1 MICGLSTCRKLLQT
15 MQNSLVLKNLFGGSW
30 TTFFNC
36 ACILLE
42 SCIKMLQSFKP
53 SWTSSHASTYLEY
66 CIKMLGVF
74 WDNLYLFSYLF
85 QFLGILFVSSN
96 SCPAFVSKICLM
108 KIFVDNL
115 LVVDIKWILLI
126 SCIETKISIA
136 FVIYPKSYCELL
148 MTLPKVGYAFSW
160 NLTIPQDCNWHVMC

>member
-1 MICGLSTCRKLLQT
+1 MICGLSSCRKLLQT

-53 SWTSSHASTYLEY
+53 IWTSSHASTYLEY

-74 WDNLYLFSYLF
+74 WDNFYLFSYLF

-108 KIFVDNL
+108 KIFVDDL

-126 SCIETKISIA
+126 SCIETKISMA
-136 FVIYPKSYCELL
+136 CVIYPKSYCELL
-148 MTLPKVGYAFSW
+148 ITL
-160 NLTIPQDCNWHVMC
+160 